1 MMTWKFLIKLIFIFL
16 ILTSSNS
23 NYLLAQVDT
32 LVIVPEENIESIL
45 EETIEDADDSQIN
58 EVVEDLL
65 QNPVEVNQANIEDLL
80 RIPFIDQNLAI
91 EIINFRNKYGYYF
104 SIGELNN
111 VQGMTPELF
120 QKIKPFLYIDRTKF
134 LDIQQPVPDEIKS
147 TLTIPNKYNFQL
159 RQRYF
164 QNLERRSGFE
174 TGKYYNSPFK
184 LYNRITADYSRKYY
198 LSILS
203 EKDPGEKKLNDF
215 YSASLF
221 IKDFYIIK
229 QFVIGD
235 YILEFGQGLAMWRQ
249 IGFSKGS
256 DAVYPVKKKE
266 SGIVQYKSTDEN
278 QFFRGI
284 AINTNFWKMN
294 LFLFYSNNS
303 FDARIDSLNNFI
315 TSTPLDGYHRNESE
329 LIKKKNLGKEKF
341 LGSRIYYQSEKYKI
355 GLTYYQ
361 SNFNYPIAP
370 NNYFKDYSQ
379 KYNYLSTDFNLY
391 IESLNFFGEFSK
403 DKFDRIASIIGLQF
417 SAARGTNIVT
427 AFRNYPAKYLNIH
440 GYGFGERNGTTNN
453 ETGFYFGVN
462 HTTKYGKFN
471 LYFDQFKFN
480 YPLTYDHTLTGGKEI
495 LFNYESPFISQTRYL
510 LKYKNEIKEINS
522 KSTDEF
528 GRDKS
533 ITNLRQQQNLRFE
546 IQKFFSTVNRVAFRI
561 EYVSVFYK
569 YIKNYEDGLLSFVD
583 ISTKLSNKLSLKS
596 RFIFYQTDSYDSRI
610 YVLESDVPGVFAS
623 SGFYGRGTR
632 WYILLRY
639 QVLNFMD
646 LSAKYSELYR
656 DDVKKIGTGND
667 QINSNLLRSLT
678 FQMEIKF

>member
-1 MMTWKFLIKLIFIFL
+1 MTTWKLLIKLIFTILIF
-16 ILTSSNS
+16 TSSNS
-23 NYLLAQVDT
+23 NYLFAQVDT
-32 LVIVPEENIESIL
+32 LVTDPEENIEPII

-58 EVVEDLL
+58 EVIEDLL
-65 QNPVEVNQANIEDLL
+65 QNPIEVNRANIEDLL
-80 RIPFIDQNLAI
+80 RIPFIDQNLAT
-91 EIINFRNKYGYYF
+91 EIVNYRIKYGYYF
-104 SIGELNN
+104 TLGELNS
-111 VQGMTPELF
+111 VKGMTPDLF
-120 QKIKPFLYIDRTKF
+120 QKIRPFLYIDRTKF
-134 LDIQQPVPDEIKS
+134 LDIEQQVPDEIKRNIS
-147 TLTIPNKYNFQL
+147 IPKKYNLQF

-164 QNLERRSGFE
+164 QNIERKTGFE

-184 LYNRITADYSRKYY
+184 LYSRITADYSRKYY
-198 LSILS
+198 LTILS

-215 YSASLF
+215 YSASF
-221 IKDFYIIK
+221 FMKDYYYLK

-235 YILEFGQGLAMWRQ
+235 YVLEFGQGLAIWRQ

-256 DAVYPVKKKE
+256 DAVFPVKKKE

-278 QFFRGI
+278 QFFRGV
-284 AINTNFWKMN
+284 ALNMNFWKIN
-294 LFLFYSNNS
+294 LFLYYSNNP

-315 TSTPLDGYHRNESE
+315 TSMPLDGYHRNESE
-329 LIKKKNLGKEKF
+329 LNKKNLGKEKL
-341 LGSRIYYQSEKYKI
+341 LGSRISYQSEKYMI
-355 GLTYYQ
+355 GLTYYR

-370 NNYFKDYSQ
+370 NNYFRDYSRN
-379 KYNYLSTDFNLY
+379 YNYLSTDFNLY
-391 IESLNFFGEFSK
+391 IESLNLFGEFSK
-403 DKFDRIASIIGLQF
+403 DKFDRIASTAGLQF
-417 SAARGTNIVT
+417 SVIRGTNVVA

-453 ETGFYFGVN
+453 ETGFYLGLN
-462 HTTKYGKFN
+462 HTNKFGKFN

-495 LFNYESPFISQTRYL
+495 LFNYESPLISQTKYL
-510 LKYKNEIKEINS
+510 LKYKNEIKEINT
-522 KSTDEF
+522 KSTDEY

-546 IQKFFSTVNRVAFRI
+546 IQKFFSTINRVAFRV
-561 EYVSVFYK
+561 EYISVFYK

-623 SGFYGRGTR
+623 SGYYGRGIR

-639 QVLNFMD
+639 QILNFMD

-678 FQMEIKF
+678 LQMEIKF

>member
-1 MMTWKFLIKLIFIFL
+1 MMILNSLIRLIFIIL
-16 ILTSSNS
+16 ILTSVKSNS
-23 NYLLAQVDT
+23 LIAQVDT
-32 LVIVPEENIESIL
+32 LDTDLEENIESIL

-58 EVVEDLL
+58 EVVEDLI
-65 QNPVEVNQANIEDLL
+65 QNPVEVNQAGIEDLL
-80 RIPFIDQNLAI
+80 RIPFIDQNLAT
-91 EIINFRNKYGYYF
+91 EIINYRKKYGYYF
-104 SIGELNN
+104 TLGELNS
-111 VQGMTPELF
+111 VKGMTPELF
-120 QKIKPFLYIDRTKF
+120 QKIKTFLYIDRNKF
-134 LDIQQPVPDEIKS
+134 LDIEQPIPDEIKTT
-147 TLTIPNKYNFQL
+147 TLTPKKYNLQL

-184 LYNRITADYSRKYY
+184 FYNRITADYSRKYY
-198 LSILS
+198 LSVLS

-215 YSASLF
+215 YSASF
-221 IKDFYIIK
+221 FMKDFYNLK

-235 YILEFGQGLAMWRQ
+235 YVLEFGQGLAMWRQ

-256 DAVYPVKKKE
+256 DAVYPIKKKE

-278 QFFRGI
+278 QFFRGV
-284 AINTNFWKMN
+284 AFNTSLWRMN
-294 LFLFYSNNS
+294 IYLFYSNKT
-303 FDARIDSLNNFI
+303 FDARIDTINNLI
-315 TSTPLDGYHRNESE
+315 TSTPTDGYHRNESE
-329 LIKKKNLGKEKF
+329 LNKKNSGREKL
-341 LGSRIYYQSEKYKI
+341 LGSRISYQSENYKI

-361 SNFNYPIAP
+361 SDFNYPIAQ
-370 NNYFKDYSQ
+370 NTYFKTYSQ
-379 KYNYLSTDFNLY
+379 MYNYLSTDFNLY

-403 DKFDRIASIIGLQF
+403 DKFDRVASIVGLQF
-417 SAARGTNIVT
+417 SVARGTNIVT

-440 GYGFGERNGTTNN
+440 GYGFGERNGATNN
-453 ETGFYFGVN
+453 ETGFYLGVN
-462 HTTKYGKFN
+462 HSTKFGKFN

-480 YPLTYDHTLTGGKEI
+480 YPLTYDYTLTSGKEF
-495 LFNYESPFISQTRYL
+495 LLNYESPSISQTKYL
-510 LKYKNEIKEINS
+510 LKYKNEIKEINT
-522 KSTDEF
+522 KSTDEY
-528 GRDKS
+528 GREKS

-546 IQKFFSTVNRVAFRI
+546 IQKFFGAVNRVAFRV
-561 EYVSVFYK
+561 EYISVFYK
-569 YIKNYEDGLLSFVD
+569 YTKNYEDGLLSFVD

-667 QINSNLLRSLT
+667 EINSNLLRSLT